1 VSVSAVT
8 TGYST
13 GRFFQPLMESSA
25 VVRRKT
31 EAAIIENESPR
42 KRIFRISP
50 AFGPRCV
57 PMRAFINLSPLIP
70 LLVEV
75 REMTS

>member
-1 VSVSAVT
+1 
-8 TGYST
+8 
-13 GRFFQPLMESSA
+13 MENSA

-50 AFGPRCV
+50 SFGPRCV
-57 PMRAFINLSPLIP
+57 PMRAFINLSPDLLIP
-70 LLVEV
+70 LLVEI